1 MNKMDDKK
9 PGQKTEEAPA
19 DLRPSLM
26 EAQQVTPTN
35 KIRRNQIKTQGVSQ
49 LAESL
54 LNTTEEL
61 ERKRRRKG
69 DSKKSKDPKE
79 VGLEEAGT
87 IGVGL

>member
-9 PGQKTEEAPA
+9 PEQKTEEAPA
-19 DLRPSLM
+19 NLRPGLM
-26 EAQQVTPTN
+26 EAQQVTTTN

-61 ERKRRRKG
+61 ERKRRRKEIQRN
-69 DSKKSKDPKE
+69 PKIRKIWA
-79 VGLEEAGT
+79 LKRQA
-87 IGVGL
+87 L

>member
-1 MNKMDDKK
+1 MDDKK

-19 DLRPSLM
+19 NLRPGLM

-49 LAESL
+49 LAGSL

-61 ERKRRRKG
+61 ERNRRRKEIQRN
-69 DSKKSKDPKE
+69 PKIRKIWA
-79 VGLEEAGT
+79 LKRQA
-87 IGVGL
+87 L

>member
-1 MNKMDDKK
+1 MDDKK

-19 DLRPSLM
+19 NHRPGLM

-35 KIRRNQIKTQGVSQ
+35 KITRNQIKTQGVSQ

-61 ERKRRRKG
+61 ERKRRRK
-69 DSKKSKDPKE
+69 E
-79 VGLEEAGT
+79 
-87 IGVGL
+87 I

>member
-1 MNKMDDKK
+1 MDDKK
-9 PGQKTEEAPA
+9 LGQKTEEAPA
-19 DLRPSLM
+19 NLRPGLM

-61 ERKRRRKG
+61 ERKRRRKEIQRN
-69 DSKKSKDPKE
+69 PKIRKIWA
-79 VGLEEAGT
+79 LKRQA
-87 IGVGL
+87 L